1 MKTFKYRS
9 GSKRDLDG
17 LKNNYLFVPHSSK
30 LNDPTE
36 NLFDES
42 PLLTFINQLE
52 KYYHNISSD
61 MKSRAIDLCNRLRKN
76 IGIFSLSK
84 TENDELL
91 WAYYADSHSG
101 FCIEY
106 DLNKLQEL
114 NKVSAVF
121 DVIYQKEIPRIDE
134 KTVIQ
139 QNDIGEILKLT
150 SGRKSEKWKHEQ
162 EIRACIEPYGRFDY
176 DYRAITAI
184 YFGLK
189 MPENNNELGELNDSL
204 PHSYSK
210 VSQNEVMKTL
220 QGRGIK
226 YFQMHLE
233 SNSYKIGYTEIEDLY
248 KSAPPYKTKNLGEVL
263 DCAISYEDYGENIAP
278 LYFDKVSEITR
289 RDPYCHQIHLIHF
302 SKEESNTRG
311 EPIIFAGFSKNEDDL
326 SLTRRFFTL
335 KDIEEQYSALNIS
348 EK

>member
-17 LKNNYLFVPHSSK
+17 LENNYLFVPHSSK

-52 KYYHNISSD
+52 KHYHNINTD
-61 MKSRAIDLCNRLRKN
+61 MKSHAIDLCNKLRKN

-84 TENDELL
+84 TESDELL

-114 NKVSAVF
+114 NKISTVF
-121 DVIYQKEIPRIDE
+121 DIIYQKEIPVIDE
-134 KTVIQ
+134 KIALQ
-139 QNDIGEILKLT
+139 QSDIEEILKLT
-150 SGRKSEKWKHEQ
+150 SGRKSEKWVHEE
-162 EIRACIEPYGRFDY
+162 EIRICIEPHGKFDY
-176 DYRAITAI
+176 DYRAVTAI

-189 MPENNNELGELNDSL
+189 MPKNNNELDKHNHSL
-204 PHSYSK
+204 PSSYSK

-248 KSAPPYKTKNLGEVL
+248 KSAPLYKKAVLGIIP
-263 DCAISYEDYGENIAP
+263 DGIIDYDSYGEDVAP
-278 LYFDKVSEITR
+278 IYFDRVSEIMKR
-289 RDPYCHQIHLIHF
+289 EPYCYSVSSIHLSTH
-302 SKEESNTRG
+302 ESDIRG
-311 EPIIFAGFSKNEDDL
+311 EPIIFAGFHQNED
-326 SLTRRFFTL
+326 SPRIIKKYFTL
-335 KDIEEQYSALNIS
+335 KDIDYQYAALNID
-348 EK
+348 